1 VLGAKTKT
9 LEWPRRGTGPW
20 STTYPVERLP
30 VCSHTPKDSKL
41 VQLMDSND
49 GLRDVTP
56 GAQPADYFRVVRE
69 RKWIILAV
77 VIVAVGLATA
87 YSLYQTPVYQASAD
101 LLRETAALDQ
111 TLFGT
116 SVFQFQD
123 AGRQLQTGA
132 SLVKIDAIG
141 RMVKADLG
149 STRSV
154 QSLLAMVGVT
164 ALKDS
169 DIIRISV
176 KSSSPQ
182 EAAAVADSFAGQFI
196 KYRQE
201 ANRSI
206 LAATDE
212 KVMTEL
218 SQMTPAELET
228 ASAATLKQK
237 HEELG
242 ILQAMQT
249 GGYELVQQASTPSS
263 PTSPRPVR
271 NAGFALI
278 GGLFLGVLL
287 AFLIDYLD
295 RRIKGEDVMEQEFGL
310 PVLASVP
317 QISRHWTD
325 RSGQRSR
332 EAIGF
337 TDDQSQFLESFRT
350 LRSSLRFYQ
359 LNQKSQTL
367 LITSGLPQEG
377 KTVTV
382 VNLAFSLALSGAR
395 VIVLEADLRRPMLHQ
410 YLGLDNGF
418 GVSDVLAG
426 AGTFTESLQM
436 VRVPDFVSHAGDAR
450 ATSPGSTMQGEFLCM
465 TSGPLPPNPAELL
478 SSSRMGDLM
487 AAAAESAD
495 YVLIDTPPVLL
506 VSDALNLADQTDG
519 VIVAARMR
527 ETRIEE
533 AREVRTILERSG
545 CRVLG
550 LVVNGVSRKRGAYY
564 RGRYEGY
571 FESAGST
578 RA

>member
-1 VLGAKTKT
+1 MDNSDHLRDATLGA
-9 LEWPRRGTGPW
+9 E
-20 STTYPVERLP
+20 
-30 VCSHTPKDSKL
+30 
-41 VQLMDSND
+41 
-49 GLRDVTP
+49 
-56 GAQPADYFRVVRE
+56 PADYLRVVRE

-77 VIVAVGLATA
+77 VVVAVGLAMA
-87 YSLYQTPVYQASAD
+87 YSLSQTPVYKASAD
-101 LLRETAALDQ
+101 MLRQTAALDQ

-123 AGRQLQTGA
+123 ASRQLQTGVN
-132 SLVKIDAIG
+132 LVKIGAVSQ
-141 RMVKADLG
+141 MVKDDLR

-154 QSLLAMVGVT
+154 QSLLDMVEVT

-169 DIIRISV
+169 DIIRISAE
-176 KSSSPQ
+176 SSSPD

-218 SQMTPAELET
+218 SQMTPEELKTE
-228 ASAATLKQK
+228 SAATLKQK

-242 ILQAMQT
+242 ILQSMQT
-249 GGYELVQQASTPSS
+249 GGYELVQQASVPKS
-263 PTSPRPVR
+263 PISPRPFR
-271 NAGFALI
+271 NAGFALV
-278 GGLFLGVLL
+278 GGLFLGILA
-287 AFLIDYLD
+287 AFLVDYLD
-295 RRIKGEDVMEQEFGL
+295 RRIKSEEAMEREFGL

-317 QISRHWTD
+317 KASRNWTN
-325 RSGQRSR
+325 RSGQRSN

-337 TDDQSQFLESFRT
+337 PDPQSPFLESFRT

-359 LNQKSQTL
+359 LNQKTQTL

-382 VNLAFSLALSGAR
+382 VNLAFSLALSGVR
-395 VIVLEADLRRPMLHQ
+395 VIVLEADLRRPMLHR
-410 YLGLDNGF
+410 YLGLDNGV

-426 AGTFTESLQM
+426 TGTFAQSLQV
-436 VRVPDFVSHAGDAR
+436 VRVPDFVSHARDMRGA
-450 ATSPGSTMQGEFLCM
+450 SPDWTMQGEFLCM

-478 SSSRMGDLM
+478 SSSRMGDLL
-487 AAAAESAD
+487 AAAADGAD
-495 YVLIDTPPVLL
+495 YVLIDTPPILL
-506 VSDALNLADQTDG
+506 VSDALNLADKTDG
-519 VIVAARMR
+519 VVVAARMR

-533 AREVRTILERSG
+533 AREVRTILERSD

-550 LVVNGVSRKRGAYY
+550 LVVNGVSKKRGAYY

-571 FESAGST
+571 FETGGSS
-578 RA
+578 RELDGPAVGGA

>member
-1 VLGAKTKT
+1 MDNSDHLRDATLGA
-9 LEWPRRGTGPW
+9 E
-20 STTYPVERLP
+20 
-30 VCSHTPKDSKL
+30 
-41 VQLMDSND
+41 
-49 GLRDVTP
+49 
-56 GAQPADYFRVVRE
+56 PADYLRVVRE

-77 VIVAVGLATA
+77 VVVAVGLAMA
-87 YSLYQTPVYQASAD
+87 YSLSQTPVYKASAD
-101 LLRETAALDQ
+101 MLRQTAALDQ

-123 AGRQLQTGA
+123 ASRQLQTGVN
-132 SLVKIDAIG
+132 LVKIGAVSQ
-141 RMVKADLG
+141 MVKDDLR

-154 QSLLAMVGVT
+154 QSLLEMVEVT

-169 DIIRISV
+169 DIIRISAE
-176 KSSSPQ
+176 SSSPD

-218 SQMTPAELET
+218 SQMTPEELKTE
-228 ASAATLKQK
+228 SAATLKQK

-242 ILQAMQT
+242 ILQSMQT
-249 GGYELVQQASTPSS
+249 GGYELVQQASVPKS
-263 PTSPRPVR
+263 PISPRPLR
-271 NAGFALI
+271 NAGFALV
-278 GGLFLGVLL
+278 GGLFLGILA
-287 AFLIDYLD
+287 AFLVDYLD
-295 RRIKGEDVMEQEFGL
+295 RRIKSEEAMEREFGL

-317 QISRHWTD
+317 KASRNWTN
-325 RSGQRSR
+325 RSGQRSN

-337 TDDQSQFLESFRT
+337 PDPQSPFLESFRT

-359 LNQKSQTL
+359 LNQKTQTL

-382 VNLAFSLALSGAR
+382 VNLAFSLALSGVR
-395 VIVLEADLRRPMLHQ
+395 VIVLEADLRRPMLHR
-410 YLGLDNGF
+410 YLGLDNGV

-426 AGTFTESLQM
+426 TGTFAQSLQV
-436 VRVPDFVSHAGDAR
+436 VRVPDFVSHARDMRGA
-450 ATSPGSTMQGEFLCM
+450 SPDWTMQGEFLCM

-478 SSSRMGDLM
+478 SSSRMGDLL
-487 AAAAESAD
+487 AAAADGAD
-495 YVLIDTPPVLL
+495 YVLIDTPPILL
-506 VSDALNLADQTDG
+506 VSDALNLADKTDG
-519 VIVAARMR
+519 VVVAARMR

-533 AREVRTILERSG
+533 AREVRTILERSD

-550 LVVNGVSRKRGAYY
+550 LVVNGVSKKRGAYY

-571 FESAGST
+571 FETGGSS
-578 RA
+578 RELDGPAVGGA

>member
-1 VLGAKTKT
+1 MENSDHVRDATLGA
-9 LEWPRRGTGPW
+9 E
-20 STTYPVERLP
+20 
-30 VCSHTPKDSKL
+30 
-41 VQLMDSND
+41 
-49 GLRDVTP
+49 
-56 GAQPADYFRVVRE
+56 PADYLRVVRE

-77 VIVAVGLATA
+77 VVVAVGLAMA
-87 YSLYQTPVYQASAD
+87 YSLSQTPVYKASAD
-101 LLRETAALDQ
+101 MLRQTAALDQ

-123 AGRQLQTGA
+123 ASRQLQTGVN
-132 SLVKIDAIG
+132 LVKIGAVSQ
-141 RMVKADLG
+141 MVKEDLG

-154 QSLLAMVGVT
+154 QSLLQMVEVT

-169 DIIRISV
+169 DIIRISAE
-176 KSSSPQ
+176 SSSPD

-218 SQMTPAELET
+218 SQMTPEELKTE
-228 ASAATLKQK
+228 SAATLKQK

-242 ILQAMQT
+242 ILQSMQT
-249 GGYELVQQASTPSS
+249 GGYELVQQASVPKS
-263 PTSPRPVR
+263 PISPRPLR
-271 NAGFALI
+271 NAGFALV
-278 GGLFLGVLL
+278 GGLFLGILA
-287 AFLIDYLD
+287 AFLVDYLD
-295 RRIKGEDVMEQEFGL
+295 RRIKSEEAMEREFGL

-317 QISRHWTD
+317 KASRNWTN
-325 RSGQRSR
+325 RSGQRSN

-337 TDDQSQFLESFRT
+337 PDPQSPFLESFRT

-359 LNQKSQTL
+359 LNQKTQTL

-382 VNLAFSLALSGAR
+382 VNLAFSLALSGVR
-395 VIVLEADLRRPMLHQ
+395 VIVLEADLRRPMLHR
-410 YLGLDNGF
+410 YLGLDNGV

-426 AGTFTESLQM
+426 TGTFAQSLQV
-436 VRVPDFVSHAGDAR
+436 VRVPDFVSHARDLRGA
-450 ATSPGSTMQGEFLCM
+450 SPDWTMQGEFLCM

-478 SSSRMGDLM
+478 SSSRMGDLL
-487 AAAAESAD
+487 AAAADGAD
-495 YVLIDTPPVLL
+495 YVLIDTPPILL
-506 VSDALNLADQTDG
+506 VSDALNLADKTDG
-519 VIVAARMR
+519 VVVAARMR

-533 AREVRTILERSG
+533 AREVRTILERSD

-550 LVVNGVSRKRGAYY
+550 LVVNGVSKKRGSYY

-571 FESAGST
+571 FETAGSS
-578 RA
+578 RELDGPGVGGA